1 MMPILM
7 ATGKTTCLIAQ
18 ENVRTVSVLNWMKMQ
33 ICVFSIF
40 AEEKIHGIT
49 ACGTIC
55 NLEHREN
62 VGVVSQTE
70 FMYIGMH
77 R

>member
-33 ICVFSIF
+33 ICVFSVF

-55 NLEHREN
+55 NLERREN
-62 VGVVSQTE
+62 AGVATQIAS
-70 FMYIGMH
+70 MYIVMH